1 MVAYS
6 LDLRTR
12 VLKDSDAG
20 MASKLVAETYA
31 VSREWGDRL
40 KQRRRETGE
49 IAPRRQTRWRTPR
62 LHAQLPRLAILI
74 REHPDRTLVELQ
86 QALPTAASLPTIWRA
101 VTKLGCRLKKT
112 VHATE
117 HARPDVA
124 EARAAWQQT
133 APTWDPAR
141 LVCLDESGVRTD
153 LVRRSGRGQ
162 RGERVVDHAPDS
174 RWHTTPFL
182 AALRVTGLTAPAV
195 FDGPIDGVSFLAYI
209 EHVLAPT
216 LRPGD
221 VVVLDNLSVHRSPAV
236 RAAPFHWGDECDR
249 REGVRQ
255 AWVRQLWKARPQH
268 RGPRLVCDEVGPPPA
283 VPLHSMRGNAQHEH
297 GDRVPRSSLQSTG
310 VRPGREPT
318 SRGRQHFCDRPS
330 DGPFPH
336 HHRAMAR
343 ASRDSCR
350 VLQSPAAARFRRH

>member
-20 MASKLVAETYA
+20 MASKLVAEKYA
-31 VSREWGDRL
+31 VSRAWVDRL

-49 IAPRRQTRWRTPR
+49 IAPRRQTRWRTPL

-74 REHPDRTLVELQ
+74 REQPDRTLVELQ
-86 QALPTAASLPTIWRA
+86 QALPTSASLPTIWRA
-101 VTKLGCRLKKT
+101 VTKLGFRLKKT

-141 LVCLDESGVRTD
+141 LVFLDERGVRTD
-153 LVRRSGRGQ
+153 LVRRDGRGQ

-174 RWHTTPFL
+174 RWHTTTLL

-236 RAAPFHWGDECDR
+236 RAAVETVGATRCFLPKYSPDLNPIELCFAKLKTILRVARCR
-249 REGVRQ
+249 AREE
-255 AWVRQLWKARPQH
+255 LWATI
-268 RGPRLVCDEVGPPPA
+268 GAC
-283 VPLHSMRGNAQHEH
+283 
-297 GDRVPRSSLQSTG
+297 VPRFA
-310 VRPGREPT
+310 PT
-318 SRGRQHFCDRPS
+318 E
-330 DGPFPH
+330 
-336 HHRAMAR
+336 
-343 ASRDSCR
+343 CR
-350 VLQSPAAARFRRH
+350 NYFRHCGYSGATRS

>member
-6 LDLRTR
+6 LDLRPR
-12 VLKDSDAG
+12 VLKDSDVG

-31 VSREWGDRL
+31 VSRAWVDRL

-74 REHPDRTLVELQ
+74 REQPDRTLVEWQ
-86 QALPTAASLPTIWRA
+86 QALPTSASLPTIWRA
-101 VTKLGCRLKKT
+101 VTKLGCRLKKN
-112 VHATE
+112 VHATD

-133 APTWDPAR
+133 APTWDRAR
-141 LVCLDESGVRTD
+141 LVFLDESGVRTD
-153 LVRRSGRGQ
+153 LVRRDGRGQ

-174 RWHTTPFL
+174 RWHTTTFL

-216 LRPGD
+216 RRPGNI
-221 VVVLDNLSVHRSPAV
+221 VVLDNLSVHRSPAV
-236 RAAPFHWGDECDR
+236 RAAVETVGATLCFLPKYSPDLNPIELCFAKLKTILRVARCR
-249 REGVRQ
+249 AREE
-255 AWVRQLWKARPQH
+255 LWAII
-268 RGPRLVCDEVGPPPA
+268 GAC
-283 VPLHSMRGNAQHEH
+283 
-297 GDRVPRSSLQSTG
+297 VPRFALT
-310 VRPGREPT
+310 E
-318 SRGRQHFCDRPS
+318 
-330 DGPFPH
+330 
-336 HHRAMAR
+336 
-343 ASRDSCR
+343 CR
-350 VLQSPAAARFRRH
+350 NYFRHCGYSGATRS

>member
-1 MVAYS
+1 
-6 LDLRTR
+6 
-12 VLKDSDAG
+12 

-133 APTWDPAR
+133 APRPGIPRGSCFWMKVACGPTWFAAPAWA
-141 LVCLDESGVRTD
+141 T
-153 LVRRSGRGQ
+153 
-162 RGERVVDHAPDS
+162 GERVVDHAPDS
-174 RWHTTPFL
+174 RWHTD
-182 AALRVTGLTAPAV
+182 ALSRCTA
-195 FDGPIDGVSFLAYI
+195 
-209 EHVLAPT
+209 
-216 LRPGD
+216 R
-221 VVVLDNLSVHRSPAV
+221 
-236 RAAPFHWGDECDR
+236 
-249 REGVRQ
+249 
-255 AWVRQLWKARPQH
+255 
-268 RGPRLVCDEVGPPPA
+268 
-283 VPLHSMRGNAQHEH
+283 
-297 GDRVPRSSLQSTG
+297 
-310 VRPGREPT
+310 
-318 SRGRQHFCDRPS
+318 DRPH
-330 DGPFPH
+330 GPLPSSTV
-336 HHRAMAR
+336 RSMA
-343 ASRDSCR
+343 
-350 VLQSPAAARFRRH
+350 